1 MLQEEGNGP
10 LQTRL
15 GPPVQSPGAQAAE
28 SSAVLVTVMPPPQAW
43 PPAAGAA
50 LLAMWA
56 PPLAS
61 CVTVGRE
68 QNLSVPPL
76 LCLRRES
83 VATFLRHPEE

>member
-1 MLQEEGNGP
+1 MAPFRPGSGPQFRAQERGLPSLP
-10 LQTRL
+10 LSSSRSCPL
-15 GPPVQSPGAQAAE
+15 RRPGLRRQ
-28 SSAVLVTVMPPPQAW
+28 
-43 PPAAGAA
+43 A